1 MRVFDRVKPASLVCA
16 AALLIA
22 CLSGC
27 ATTVTPFVRDIH
39 VGTDG
44 MLVVEQC
51 QLVETT
57 SHAHRM
63 SVEDCHASAY
73 RAQ

>member
-1 MRVFDRVKPASLVCA
+1 MSVSNRSLVRA
-16 AALLIA
+16 IFFAVALLLA
-22 CLSGC
+22 LSGC
-27 ATTVTPFVRDIH
+27 ATTATPFVRDIH

-63 SVEDCHASAY
+63 SVEDCHAAAY